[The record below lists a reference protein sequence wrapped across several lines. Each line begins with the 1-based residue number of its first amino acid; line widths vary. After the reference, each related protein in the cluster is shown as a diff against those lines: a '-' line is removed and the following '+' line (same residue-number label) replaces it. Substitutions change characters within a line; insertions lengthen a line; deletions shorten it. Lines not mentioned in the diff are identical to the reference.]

1 MARYA
6 VLLRG
11 INVGGNKKIA
21 MADLRNLLGK
31 LGFTD
36 VATLLQSGNAI
47 VSTELSAAKAVAAI
61 EQGIEDAFGMK
72 VRCLALTGAQL
83 QAVIEAHP
91 LAEVA
96 DNGSRMFALFL
107 FDVLDRA
114 RLSTHNPEAVEPGR
128 IFVGDGVVY
137 HWCPDGVLEA
147 VDLAAFLTKN
157 HKVTVTSRNW
167 NTVTKLAALLAD

>member
-21 MADLRNLLGK
+21 MAQLRELLER

-36 VATLLQSGNAI
+36 VKTLLQSGNAI
-47 VSTELSAAKAVAAI
+47 VSSKLPAAKVAAAC
-61 EQGIEDAFGMK
+61 EKGIEEAFGMK
-72 VRCLALTGAQL
+72 VRCLVLTGAQL
-83 QAVIEAHP
+83 RAVIAAHP
-91 LAEVA
+91 LADVA

-107 FDVLDRA
+107 FDELDPA
-114 RLSTHNPEAVEPGR
+114 QLSTHDPATLEPGR
-128 IFVGDGVVY
+128 IVLGDGVVY

-147 VDLAAFLTKN
+147 ADVAGFLKKH
-157 HKVTVTSRNW
+157 HKATVTSRNW
-167 NTVTKLAALLAD
+167 NTVVKLADLVG